1 MRRYNEKVIDRKP
14 LAEGVL
20 PAAPSGQSLALVAAM
35 RLPALT
41 EEAKLYQAVAPLR
54 EASFD
59 TLWHLVHVRHMTA
72 RSVVMKLGSG
82 GRTPSQRALV
92 LRHLCCECR

>member
-1 MRRYNEKVIDRKP
+1 M
-14 LAEGVL
+14 
-20 PAAPSGQSLALVAAM
+20 ALVAAM

-59 TLWHLVHVRHMTA
+59 TLRHLVHVRHMTA
-72 RSVVMKLGSG
+72 RSVVMKLGSLVDALQASVPWSCG
-82 GRTPSQRALV
+82 TCVASAAKRGRCDAEKAL
-92 LRHLCCECR
+92 